1 MTAMFAFGYMN
12 PLALLLAGVTTLSF
26 VTILIQIGSGIK
38 RGGFNVLM
46 VNKRYY
52 GGLIVHIGVVMIAYG
67 IIASSFY
74 NVQTDKVLAPGEQFN
89 FNGYTLQVADVKFAE
104 RENYVSAYAPVRV
117 FKDGKKLFTLAPER
131 RFYAKNKEAF
141 AEVAISSSLKGDLY
155 LILSSYSKDEN
166 YVGIQAVYQPLIAW
180 IWIGCIVMVIG
191 GLFGLVGRKKANV

>member
-1 MTAMFAFGYMN
+1 
-12 PLALLLAGVTTLSF
+12 
-26 VTILIQIGSGIK
+26 
-38 RGGFNVLM
+38 M

-117 FKDGKKLFTLAPER
+117 FKDGKK
-131 RFYAKNKEAF
+131 
-141 AEVAISSSLKGDLY
+141 AIHT
-155 LILSSYSKDEN
+155 
-166 YVGIQAVYQPLIAW
+166 
-180 IWIGCIVMVIG
+180 
-191 GLFGLVGRKKANV
+191 RT